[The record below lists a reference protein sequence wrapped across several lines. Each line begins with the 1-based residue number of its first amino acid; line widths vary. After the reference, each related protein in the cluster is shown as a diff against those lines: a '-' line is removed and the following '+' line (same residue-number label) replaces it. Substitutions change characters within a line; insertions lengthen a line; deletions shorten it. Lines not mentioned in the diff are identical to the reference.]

1 MKKEKIR
8 KTKEKDQKKRKK
20 TRAGTFVIF
29 HPFSFLWSCRWS
41 EGDTFS
47 NIFQMYINKCKRL
60 GATVVVFDSYE
71 ASTKDATHN
80 VRSGKMSKAV
90 KIITENS
97 CSFDCAEFLINYAN
111 KQRFVNDLQEALRL
125 KEFETVLCISD
136 ADNAIVR
143 TALETQS
150 EQDTILADDSFFFSF
165 CIMYFF
171 PKVKR
176 KYT

>member
-1 MKKEKIR
+1 M
-8 KTKEKDQKKRKK
+8 
-20 TRAGTFVIF
+20 IF
-29 HPFSFLWSCRWS
+29 HPFSFLWSCKWS
-41 EGDTFS
+41 KGDTFS

-125 KEFETVLCISD
+125 KEFEMCFVFLMLTMPLSELHWRPRVSKTRYWQMTHSFSPFASCI
-136 ADNAIVR
+136 
-143 TALETQS
+143 
-150 EQDTILADDSFFFSF
+150 FFQQ
-165 CIMYFF
+165 
-171 PKVKR
+171 
-176 KYT
+176 